1 MADEKRSFSR
11 RRFLAGSALG
21 ATALTLGARRAAAQA
36 KPTAP
41 IASKSAAPRRD
52 YEIHQAY
59 ATDTYGGFADLPVSG
74 GGTGYFRLG
83 QIGDRWTFV
92 TPLGNAFLQKG
103 IMVWQP
109 VTPRVEPNIKLKYGD
124 ARTAGFYTPWALIR
138 AARWGIN
145 TIGWGLGIYHFPVS
159 FLNQGARSNSWAAIS
174 HAPEPRRGP
183 RRGDARQNKDPVRV
197 DGLGVKIA
205 AWPPGGFRRGG
216 CDMGD
221 PHFTDAVQGAIDK
234 RKKEFTGFD
243 ITTSPW
249 LLANS
254 DRRRGLLLHAQG
266 RGFAPSRLVAAITA
280 PIQNASST
288 GIVYDGLSGRT
299 DGIVYMK
306 QVLYR
311 NYLQQKYKTIGAL
324 NAAWGSNYTT
334 FGSSNPSNP
343 LDGWLSGTGTGLMD
357 EDGVSTR
364 G

>member
-21 ATALTLGARRAAAQA
+21 AAALTLGARRAAAQA

-145 TIGWGLGIYHFPVS
+145 TIGWGVGIYHFPVS
-159 FLNQGARSNSWAAIS
+159 FLNQGRTVELLGCGFPMLPNHGVAHGAATR
-174 HAPEPRRGP
+174 A
-183 RRGDARQNKDPVRV
+183 QNKDPIRV

-205 AWPPGGFRRGG
+205 AWPPGGFRHPG
-216 CDMGD
+216 CRYGRPALHRRRAGSHRQAQERVHGLRHHDVAVAAGD
-221 PHFTDAVQGAIDK
+221 PRSTT
-234 RKKEFTGFD
+234 R
-243 ITTSPW
+243 TTSSCTRAGFRSIP
-249 LLANS
+249 AGS
-254 DRRRGLLLHAQG
+254 PPSRRR
-266 RGFAPSRLVAAITA
+266 SRTPVLPALCTTA
-280 PIQNASST
+280 
-288 GIVYDGLSGRT
+288 
-299 DGIVYMK
+299 
-306 QVLYR
+306 
-311 NYLQQKYKTIGAL
+311 
-324 NAAWGSNYTT
+324 
-334 FGSSNPSNP
+334 
-343 LDGWLSGTGTGLMD
+343 
-357 EDGVSTR
+357 
-364 G
+364 